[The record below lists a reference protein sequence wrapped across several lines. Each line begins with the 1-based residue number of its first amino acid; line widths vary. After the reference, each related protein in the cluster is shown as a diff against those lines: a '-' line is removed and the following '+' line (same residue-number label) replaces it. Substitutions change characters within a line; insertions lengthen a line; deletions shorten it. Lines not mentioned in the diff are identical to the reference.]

1 MKATSTKKSKGSWS
15 NLTQKK
21 KRIVWMPEFLQPLK
35 TVPVFRLVPAGNG
48 DLTLGGEPETSQK
61 LFILGTRAFSKLR

>member
-1 MKATSTKKSKGSWS
+1 
-15 NLTQKK
+15 
-21 KRIVWMPEFLQPLK
+21 MPEFLQPLK